1 MLRKLLFLPSLCII
15 FLFSFSTDLRANEN
29 SKVLI
34 LAIKDEINQAMSRY
48 VTLGLDQAK
57 KDSVNYIVIDM
68 DTYGGEVKAADEIRL
83 KLLNSKIP
91 VYVFINDNAGSAG
104 SLIAIS
110 CDSIYMTKSAIMGAS
125 SVIDQNGTIVA
136 EKFQS
141 FMRSKMRATAEAK
154 GRNPLIAERMVG
166 VNLQSKDSAHVLAL
180 TAQEAINEKYCEG
193 IFSSLDEILI
203 KNLPKNYTKSEFK
216 LDATESIIAFFLNPA
231 VKSIL
236 ILLIIGGIF
245 MEMKAPGLGFPILIA
260 FVALLCY
267 FIPNYLYGFAQHWE
281 IVMFVFGV
289 SLLMV
294 EIFLIPGFGFVGIA
308 GIILLFASLFLALI
322 NNDGLDFT
330 SVSFKQITTGVAV
343 TVFGLSTFVILF
355 LTFANTFANS
365 SYFKAFAVTESMD
378 KQSFDTTELKKLIG
392 EIGVCNTDFKPS
404 GRVEIKGQL
413 FDARLDHGTVGKG
426 TEVTVISID
435 FSELIVRKNG

>member
-1 MLRKLLFLPSLCII
+1 MLAKD
-15 FLFSFSTDLRANEN
+15 T

-34 LAIKDEINQAMSRY
+34 LSIKDEINQAMSRY

-57 KDSVNYIVIDM
+57 KDSADYILVDM

-83 KLLNSKIP
+83 KLLNAKIP

-141 FMRSKMRATAEAK
+141 FMRSKMRATAEAN

-166 VNLQSKDSAHVLAL
+166 LNLQSKDSAQVLSL
-180 TAQEAINEKYCEG
+180 TAQEAIEVDYCEG
-193 IFSSLDEILI
+193 IFTSLDEILTKNI
-203 KNLPKNYTKSEFK
+203 KSGYTKTTFK
-216 LDATESIIAFFLNPA
+216 LDTTESIIAFFLNPA

-236 ILLIIGGIF
+236 LLLIIGGIF
-245 MEMKAPGLGFPILIA
+245 MEMKAPGLGFPILVS
-260 FVALLCY
+260 FVAVMLY

-281 IVMFVFGV
+281 IVMFVFGLA
-289 SLLMV
+289 LLMI
-294 EIFLIPGFGFVGIA
+294 EIFLIPGFGIIGISGIA
-308 GIILLFASLFLALI
+308 LLFASLFLALL

-330 SVSFKQITTGVAV
+330 SVSFKQVMTGVTV

-355 LTFANTFANS
+355 LVFANTFANS
-365 SYFKAFAVTESMD
+365 SYFKAFSVTEAMD
-378 KQSFDTTELKKLIG
+378 KQSFDVSELKKLIG

-404 GRVEIKGQL
+404 GRVEINGQL
-413 FDARLDHGTVGKG
+413 FDARIDHGTVPKG
-426 TEVTVISID
+426 TEVKVVSID
-435 FSELIVRKNG
+435 VSELIVKKNG